1 MRKNKALQ
9 RIIQL
14 TGWGIIFG
22 FPLFFSWKGAESL
35 TWNKYLGYVFVP
47 VSFMIIFYLN
57 YFVFI
62 DRLLFRKKLVR
73 FLLVNVGV
81 FIVLSL
87 GLDAWHEYYLF
98 HILNEQPRHPGGP
111 PKMMFI
117 LRDGMMMAL
126 TAALGVAV
134 RMTQNWYVVEAEKK
148 ELEKARTEAE
158 LQNLKSQLN
167 PHFLF
172 NTLNNIYSLI
182 AIDPERA
189 QYAVHDLSRLL
200 RHVLYENSQRSV
212 PLDEELA
219 FMKSYIELMS
229 LRLSGQVELKVELPA
244 EGKGILL
251 PPLLFIA
258 LIENAF
264 KHGVSPSGRSFIHIC
279 FKIEETLRIVCR
291 IENSNFPKKDTDRSG
306 SGIGLENLRKRLEL
320 LYPGKYSL
328 QTRLEENRYVAEL
341 ILY

>member
-1 MRKNKALQ
+1 
-9 RIIQL
+9 
-14 TGWGIIFG
+14 
-22 FPLFFSWKGAESL
+22 
-35 TWNKYLGYVFVP
+35 
-47 VSFMIIFYLN
+47 MIIFYLN

-62 DRLLFRKKLVR
+62 DRLLFRKKLVQ
-73 FLLVNVGV
+73 FLLANVGLFV
-81 FIVLSL
+81 LLSL
-87 GLDAWHEYYLF
+87 GLDAWREYYIF
-98 HILNEQPRHPGGP
+98 HILNETAHHPDGP

-126 TAALGVAV
+126 TAALGVAI

-182 AIDPERA
+182 AIDPDRA

-200 RHVLYENSQRSV
+200 RHVLYENSQQSV
-212 PLDEELA
+212 PLDQELA

-229 LRLSGQVELKVELPA
+229 LRLSGKVELKVELPP

-251 PPLLFIA
+251 PPLLFIS

-264 KHGVSPSGRSFIHIC
+264 KHVSRSSNVKGYINIVF
-279 FKIEETLRIVCR
+279 EEKAEMISLEV
-291 IENSNFPKKDTDRSG
+291 ENSKSAMPIEKGKNSG
-306 SGIGLENLRKRLEL
+306 LGLENLKNRLD
-320 LYPGKYSL
+320 
-328 QTRLEENRYVAEL
+328 
-341 ILY
+341 ILYGEKYNLSIQNSEYIYNSKLTILK

>member
-1 MRKNKALQ
+1 MRKNKALHY
-9 RIIQL
+9 IIQL
-14 TGWGIIFG
+14 IGWGFIFS
-22 FPLFFSWKGAESL
+22 FPLLFSWKETETM
-35 TWNKYLGYVFVP
+35 TWVKYLGYVFVP

-57 YFVFI
+57 YGVFI
-62 DRLLFRKKLVR
+62 DRLLFRKRLVH
-73 FLLVNVGV
+73 FLLANLFL
-81 FIVLSL
+81 FILLSW
-87 GLDAWHEYYLF
+87 GLDEWRGYYIS
-98 HILNEQPRHPGGP
+98 HILNESSHRPMGP

-126 TAALGVAV
+126 TAALAVAIK
-134 RMTQNWYVVEAEKK
+134 MTQNWYVVEAEKK

-200 RHVLYENSQRSV
+200 RHVLYEDSQQMV
-212 PLDEELA
+212 PLDQELV

-229 LRLSGQVELKVELPA
+229 LRLSGKVDLKVDLPA
-244 EGKGILL
+244 EGKGIVL
-251 PPLLFIA
+251 PPLLFIS

-264 KHGVSPSGRSFIHIC
+264 KHGVSPSEKSFIHIC
-279 FKIEETLRIVCR
+279 FRIEENRRIVCR
-291 IENSNFPKKDTDRSG
+291 IENSNFPKKDNDRSG
-306 SGIGLENLRKRLEL
+306 SGVGLENLQRRLKL
-320 LYPGKYSL
+320 LYAGNYWLK
-328 QTRLEENRYVAEL
+328 TGTEGNKYVAEL
-341 ILY
+341 II